1 MGCVCMD
8 GYVCV
13 CVAAGA
19 AEAAESAAQKA
30 SKQQAYVQLTV
41 TTQTSRKR
49 SLEYESQFPN
59 TLHTVDTC
67 HT

>member
-1 MGCVCMD
+1 MVMVVCVWMGM
-8 GYVCV
+8 YVCV
-13 CVAAGA
+13 LQQ
-19 AEAAESAAQKA
+19 EQKQQRRKQA

-49 SLEYESQFPN
+49 SLGYESQFPD